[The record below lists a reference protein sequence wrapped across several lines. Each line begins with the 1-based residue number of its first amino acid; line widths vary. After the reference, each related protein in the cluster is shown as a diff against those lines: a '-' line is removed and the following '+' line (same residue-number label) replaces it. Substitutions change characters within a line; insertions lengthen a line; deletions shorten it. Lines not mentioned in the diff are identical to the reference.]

1 MFKSLTH
8 RMTVS
13 SSSGLALAGLLLL
26 LSQTCWAEEC
36 HFGWYGEGGT
46 TTLVNGQWTKGPVRL
61 PPADVVF
68 NSVGDGG
75 TGVSISPGIQV
86 KCDAGTDGDSFY
98 TQTAPGLIIGNE
110 HGHAVFATNIP
121 GIGYSVYVHT
131 DEVGGGYGGYFGMN
145 TTGWQDQT
153 GGFPVSNWA
162 DKWMTATIY
171 LFAGPGYK
179 GNPNKET
186 VIKPKA
192 GTLGKMGVGDPN
204 ASDHKPWTFMVD
216 ENSFQIP
223 IVLPTCDTAMITGG
237 SNTVNLGDYFA
248 SDIKNNKVKDVPF
261 AIELSDCTSA
271 AKFTTKLTTTKA
283 TGTNNDLLAN
293 TLSSE
298 AEGAGVKILYNN
310 GTSQLIPNNSNSSYV
325 ITDDNVPDWKQI
337 DFIAQLV
344 ANGSTVKPGAFKATG
359 TFTLSY
365 D

>member
-1 MFKSLTH
+1 MFKYLT
-8 RMTVS
+8 RQMTVS
-13 SSSGLALAGLLLL
+13 RSVGLTLASLLLS
-26 LSQTCWAEEC
+26 LSQTCWADEC

-46 TTLVNGQWTKGPVRL
+46 TTLVNGQWTRSPVRL

-68 NSVGDGG
+68 ITVPDSAI
-75 TGVSISPGIQV
+75 SIPLSPGIQV

-98 TQTAPGLIIGNE
+98 AQTAPELKIGE
-110 HGHAVFATNIP
+110 ARGYAMFETNIP
-121 GIGYSVYVHT
+121 GIAYSVSVHT
-131 DEVGGGYGGYFGMN
+131 DEIGGGYGGYFGYN

-162 DKWMTATIY
+162 DKWMIATIY
-171 LFAGPGYK
+171 LYVGPGYK
-179 GNPNKET
+179 GNPNKAT

-192 GTLGKMGVGDPN
+192 GTLGKMGVGNPN
-204 ASDHKPWTFMVD
+204 ASDHKPWTFLIN
-216 ENSFQIP
+216 ESSFQIP

-248 SDIKNNKVKDVPF
+248 SDIKNNKVKNVPF

-271 AKFTTKLTTTKA
+271 ARFTTKLTTTKA
-283 TGTNNDLLAN
+283 TGTNNDLLGN
-293 TLSSE
+293 TLSSA

-310 GTSQLIPNNSNSSYV
+310 GTTQLIPNNSNSSYV
-325 ITDDNVPDWKQI
+325 ITDDYVPEWKQI

-344 ANGSTVKPGAFKATG
+344 ANGSPVKPGAFKATG
-359 TFTLSY
+359 TFTISY

>member
-1 MFKSLTH
+1 MFKYLTH

-13 SSSGLALAGLLLL
+13 RSTGLALAGLLLS
-26 LSQTCWAEEC
+26 LSQTCWADEC

-46 TTLVNGQWTKGPVRL
+46 TTLVNGQWTKGAIRL
-61 PPADVVF
+61 PPAGSTF

-75 TGVSISPGIQV
+75 TGVSLSPGIQV
-86 KCDAGTDGDSFY
+86 KCDAGTHGDSFY
-98 TQTAPGLIIGNE
+98 TQTAPGLMIGE
-110 HGHAVFATNIP
+110 RYGDAIFETNIP

-131 DEVGGGYGGYFGMN
+131 DEVNGGYGGSFGTN

-162 DKWMTATIY
+162 DKWMSVTIY
-171 LFAGPGYK
+171 FFAGPGYK
-179 GNPNKET
+179 GNPNKVT
-186 VIKPKA
+186 MIKPKA

-223 IVLPTCDTAMITGG
+223 IVLPTCDTAMIAGG

-248 SDIKNNKVKDVPF
+248 SDIKNNKVKNVPF
-261 AIELSDCTSA
+261 TIELSDCTSA

-283 TGTNNDLLAN
+283 TGTNNDLLGN

-310 GTSQLIPNNSNSSYV
+310 GTTQLIPNNSNSSYV
-325 ITDDNVPDWKQI
+325 ITDDYVPDWKQI